1 MIKKTLTGVLLCSIL
16 LCGCGQ
22 EAVIEE
28 VNAEA
33 ASSETVQEVVNT
45 DNGQADINTENVQE
59 DVSTDSAQ
67 EDVSIYD
74 EKEVTDAVIVDENN
88 DAATDASADKASA
101 DYSSI
106 VPLSVSNPQEYAKL
120 TDEVNALN
128 EKLTTMEFN
137 TIEYRETK
145 WTINDLNEKIY
156 EGILGKLIGSDI
168 SMEDFGGTLMEYNYA
183 TNPTFADDY
192 VHGEEFSTDLK
203 EGDTVMVFGTLPF
216 KVERVYH
223 NDKFDPER
231 VTSYQLS
238 YEHNYE
244 KKLETNLSGILGK
257 YTSAGFEYEGQKYEV
272 VWHEGRENVKT
283 NLDIIIDGAY
293 SLNSS
298 HKTLGAN
305 VPTIYRRISVGDYV
319 ELQNLQVG
327 QNWYFGDWKIDKNGE
342 LYELNE
348 STGMFNIDDI
358 STGHCTITLDS
369 EDRYLDHAVL
379 DISWMDQQGNTITYV
394 YHLDAGWH
402 AYKLGTY
409 PQSIKFYYG

>member
-1 MIKKTLTGVLLCSIL
+1 MIKRTLTGVLLCSIL

-33 ASSETVQEVVNT
+33 AASSETVQEVVNT
-45 DNGQADINTENVQE
+45 DNAQADVSVENVQE
-59 DVSTDSAQ
+59 DVGT
-67 EDVSIYD
+67 
-74 EKEVTDAVIVDENN
+74 EKEPEAANSATVDENN
-88 DAATDASADKASA
+88 DATGGGSTEQASV

-120 TDEVNALN
+120 TDEVHALN

-145 WTINDLNEKIY
+145 WAINDLNEKIY
-156 EGILGKLIGSDI
+156 EGIAGRLIGSDI
-168 SMEDFGGTLMEYNYA
+168 SMEDFGGTIIEYNTA

-192 VHGEEFSTDLK
+192 VHGEEFSSELQ
-203 EGDTVMVFGTLPF
+203 EGDTIMVFGTLPF

-283 NLDIIIDGAY
+283 NLDTIIDGAY

-369 EDRYLDHAVL
+369 EDRYLDHAIL

>member
-1 MIKKTLTGVLLCSIL
+1 MIKRTLTGVLLCSIL
-16 LCGCGQ
+16 LCGCGK
-22 EAVIEE
+22 EAVSEDVI
-28 VNAEA
+28 AEA
-33 ASSETVQEVVNT
+33 AATSETVQVVVNT
-45 DNGQADINTENVQE
+45 DNEQE
-59 DVSTDSAQ
+59 DVNTDNAQ
-67 EDVSIYD
+67 EGLSIDD
-74 EKEVTDAVIVDENN
+74 EKAGTEAVTVDENK
-88 DAATDASADKASA
+88 DAATEGSTEQASV

-120 TDEVNALN
+120 TDELHALN
-128 EKLTTMEFN
+128 EKLTTMDFN

-145 WTINDLNEKIY
+145 WAINDLNEKIY
-156 EGILGKLIGSDI
+156 GGIAGKLIGSDI
-168 SMEDFGGTLMEYNYA
+168 SMEDFGGTIIEYNTA

-192 VHGEEFSTDLK
+192 VHGEEFSSELE

-283 NLDIIIDGAY
+283 NLDTIIDGAY

-298 HKTLGAN
+298 HKSLGAN

-327 QNWYFGDWKIDKNGE
+327 QNWYFGDWKVDKNGE
-342 LYELNE
+342 LYELKE

-394 YHLDAGWH
+394 YHLDAGWN

-409 PQSIKFYYG
+409 PQSIKFNYG